1 METDIQNAQNDT
13 SKYASIAQQQLTK
26 GCQIM
31 ILVDLNKAGVQVTE
45 KAKAQGVPVIAY
57 DRPIAGA
64 DYYISFD
71 NFGVGKLQGQMI
83 VDGLKAAG
91 KDPATAKV
99 VYVGGDPTDGNAKQ
113 FHDGADEVMAAAGIK
128 PSFETPGS
136 WMPAKVQ
143 TYFEQAYTATKGDI
157 DAVWV
162 ANDFNAAS
170 VISVLDKNGKK
181 VPVSGQ
187 DASPPGLQN
196 VLLGKQVATVYKPFQ
211 LEAQATVDL
220 AMKMLNGEKPEVP
233 DKAADGTPFI
243 PQTPIVVTAE
253 NMQVVFDDGNAKIA
267 EVCTAEVKAAC
278 DKAGLK

>member
-1 METDIQNAQNDT
+1 
-13 SKYASIAQQQLTK
+13 
-26 GCQIM
+26 M
-31 ILVDLNKAGVQVTE
+31 ILVDLNKAGVQVAE

-71 NFGVGKLQGQMI
+71 NFGVGELQGQMI

-143 TYFEQAYTATKGDI
+143 TYFEQAYTAHEGRYRRRLGRERLQRRQRDLGAGQERQEGAGQRPGRQPARPAERPARQAGGD
-157 DAVWV
+157 
-162 ANDFNAAS
+162 
-170 VISVLDKNGKK
+170 
-181 VPVSGQ
+181 
-187 DASPPGLQN
+187 GLQ
-196 VLLGKQVATVYKPFQ
+196 A
-211 LEAQATVDL
+211 
-220 AMKMLNGEKPEVP
+220 VP
-233 DKAADGTPFI
+233 ARGASRRWTSP
-243 PQTPIVVTAE
+243 
-253 NMQVVFDDGNAKIA
+253 
-267 EVCTAEVKAAC
+267 
-278 DKAGLK
+278 